1 MAKVKMCA
9 NDENA
14 LVSELIAVGN
24 ALENLGVEGVAAIT
38 FDTNGNISGTFSINE
53 ETNLLVSIESDGNKK
68 TLEYKYV

>member
-24 ALENLGVEGVAAIT
+24 ALENLGVEGVAVIS
-38 FDTNGNISGTFSINE
+38 FDTNGNISGTFTIND
-53 ETNLLVSIESDGNKK
+53 ETSLLVSIESDGNKK